1 MQKYPCKCPE
11 MVTRLQSSISKHKK
25 RRVGVDFF
33 FFFPLQMTTQKP
45 GTIPELSQ
53 LAAEVAAGGC
63 RERAERGRTGRH
75 VLQRGASQ
83 RAGGSALPLLCA
95 ALPPTVKSWEGYIM

>member
-1 MQKYPCKCPE
+1 MQKSPCKRPE
-11 MVTRLQSSISKHKK
+11 MVTRLQGSISKHKN
-25 RRVGVDFF
+25 RRVGGGRF

-63 RERAERGRTGRH
+63 RERAERGA
-75 VLQRGASQ
+75 ASC
-83 RAGGSALPLLCA
+83 RAVPRSAPL
-95 ALPPTVKSWEGYIM
+95 ALRYPY